1 MKVLKST
8 RDKNT
13 YTLEIE
19 ETQENFLKIVNKT
32 FKRIVKEVKV
42 PGFRKGKVSRA
53 IFDKYYGKDY
63 LVQEAMG
70 DAINAAYS
78 EAIAELDL
86 KVIDYPK
93 DINIETYDETKPIK
107 FTCTVDVKPEIKLK
121 KYKGIKVKKQ
131 SVEVEESVVQE
142 RIAQLSERYAEY
154 NLTEDKAKKEDIVRC
169 DVTATIDKRVY
180 EHWSRNNFGVKLGL
194 ATFGEAFDTNVIGMK
209 AGKEKTFKATF
220 EDDFSNKDVSGKTVS
235 FSV

>member
-1 MKVLKST
+1 
-8 RDKNT
+8 
-13 YTLEIE
+13 
-19 ETQENFLKIVNKT
+19 
-32 FKRIVKEVKV
+32 
-42 PGFRKGKVSRA
+42 
-53 IFDKYYGKDY
+53 
-63 LVQEAMG
+63 MG

-107 FTCTVDVKPEIKLK
+107 FTCTVDVKTEIKLK

-235 FSV
+235 FSVKVTEVREKTLPELTEEFVQKISKSKTKDELEQ